1 MAAPSKMLRPALLAA
16 LALGLLAPSAR
27 AAPPADGHA
36 AFGVRMGS
44 PVHALMGARSF
55 KPGWYQLAEPPKP
68 DPRFAQVAVEAFG
81 DTGVCVVQAVSPE
94 ITGDPAGVKIR
105 AAIDRLADD
114 FSKVYGAPERLDSCS
129 NAACAP
135 ELWGEDLQT
144 GARRYGYRWAL
155 HDAPDNGVREVS
167 VVALPHSVSSYV
179 FLAQFDSGALSSCRT
194 AELQTLSGEH

>member
-1 MAAPSKMLRPALLAA
+1 MADPVKMLSGAVLAT
-16 LALGLLAPSAR
+16 LALGPAL
-27 AAPPADGHA
+27 AAPPADSHA

-44 PVHALMGARSF
+44 PVRTLVGAKPF
-55 KPGWYQLAEPPKP
+55 KPGWYQLQAPPAP

-81 DTGVCVVQAVSPE
+81 DTGVCVIQGVSPE
-94 ITGDPAGVKIR
+94 ITGDPNGVRIR

-114 FSKVYGAPERLDSCS
+114 FSKLYGAPERLDSCS

-167 VVALPHSVSSYV
+167 VVAMPHSVSSFV
-179 FLAQFDSGALSSCRT
+179 FLAQFDSGALSTCRT
-194 AELQTLSGEH
+194 AELQTLDGEPALK